1 MKASAKAGLEQ
12 FLTYRLHVLNK
23 LAERGIGERYQE
35 KLGVTV
41 PEARVI
47 ASVGSFGPFSIMD
60 LARHANLDKS
70 QASRAAEA
78 LIKQGLVQR
87 EASEEDGR
95 VVLIS
100 LTPAGRELYRKV
112 MPIARKW
119 NADLFDCL
127 NEDEKAALGAALDK
141 IIESVQPQERSN
153 AKRRSPDGL
162 RRSHPAVKVD
172 PEQIDAQTS
181 AFRGSGYLV
190 VRTTSL
196 EIAV

>member
-23 LAERGIGERYQE
+23 LAERGISVRYQD
-35 KLGVTV
+35 KLGVTL

-78 LIKQGLVQR
+78 LIKQGLVKR
-87 EASEEDGR
+87 EPSAEDGR
-95 VVLIS
+95 VVLVS
-100 LTPAGRELYRKV
+100 LTPEGRALYRKV

-119 NADLFDCL
+119 NGDMFDCL
-127 NEDEKAALGAALDK
+127 DEQEKLAFGQALDK
-141 IIESVQPQERSN
+141 IIETISVNE
-153 AKRRSPDGL
+153 G
-162 RRSHPAVKVD
+162 
-172 PEQIDAQTS
+172 
-181 AFRGSGYLV
+181 
-190 VRTTSL
+190 
-196 EIAV
+196 

>member
-23 LAERGIGERYQE
+23 LAERGISERYQD
-35 KLGVTV
+35 KLDVTL

-78 LIKQGLVQR
+78 LIRQGLVQR
-87 EASEEDGR
+87 QASKEDGR
-95 VVLIS
+95 VVLVS
-100 LTPAGRELYRKV
+100 LTAEGRALYKKV

-119 NADLFDCL
+119 NVDLFDCL
-127 NEDEKAALGAALDK
+127 DEKEKVMLGEALDK
-141 IIESVQPQERSN
+141 VIESMLARQ
-153 AKRRSPDGL
+153 G
-162 RRSHPAVKVD
+162 
-172 PEQIDAQTS
+172 
-181 AFRGSGYLV
+181 
-190 VRTTSL
+190 
-196 EIAV
+196 

>member
-1 MKASAKAGLEQ
+1 MKDSAKAGLEQ

-23 LAERGIGERYQE
+23 LSERGVSERFRAR
-35 KLGVTV
+35 LGVSL

-78 LIKQGLVQR
+78 MIRQGLVQR
-87 EASEEDGR
+87 QPSAEDGR

-100 LTPAGRELYRKV
+100 LTPDGRALYRKV

-119 NADLFDCL
+119 NDDMFDCL
-127 NEDEKAALGAALDK
+127 DEQEKAAFGHALDK
-141 IIESVQPQERSN
+141 IIETMTAQE
-153 AKRRSPDGL
+153 
-162 RRSHPAVKVD
+162 
-172 PEQIDAQTS
+172 E
-181 AFRGSGYLV
+181 
-190 VRTTSL
+190 
-196 EIAV
+196 

>member
-23 LAERGIGERYQE
+23 LAERGISERYQE
-35 KLGVTV
+35 KLDVTL

-87 EASEEDGR
+87 EPSDEDGR

-100 LTPAGRELYRKV
+100 LTAEGRALYKKV

-119 NADLFDCL
+119 NVDLFDCL
-127 NEDEKAALGAALDK
+127 GDKEKAALSDALDK
-141 IIESVQPQERSN
+141 VIESM
-153 AKRRSPDGL
+153 
-162 RRSHPAVKVD
+162 
-172 PEQIDAQTS
+172 
-181 AFRGSGYLV
+181 
-190 VRTTSL
+190 
-196 EIAV
+196 IARQA

>member
-23 LAERGIGERYQE
+23 LAERGVSERFQE
-35 KLGVTV
+35 RLGVTL

-87 EASEEDGR
+87 EASEADGR

-100 LTPAGRELYRKV
+100 LTTEGRALYRKV

-119 NADLFDCL
+119 NSELFDCL
-127 NEDEKAALGAALDK
+127 DENEKAALGAALDR
-141 IIESVQPQERSN
+141 IIDSVQARM
-153 AKRRSPDGL
+153 G
-162 RRSHPAVKVD
+162 
-172 PEQIDAQTS
+172 
-181 AFRGSGYLV
+181 
-190 VRTTSL
+190 
-196 EIAV
+196 

>member
-127 NEDEKAALGAALDK
+127 NENEKAALGATLDK
-141 IIESVQPQERSN
+141 IIES
-153 AKRRSPDGL
+153 
-162 RRSHPAVKVD
+162 
-172 PEQIDAQTS
+172 AQ
-181 AFRGSGYLV
+181 A
-190 VRTTSL
+190 RT
-196 EIAV
+196 EK